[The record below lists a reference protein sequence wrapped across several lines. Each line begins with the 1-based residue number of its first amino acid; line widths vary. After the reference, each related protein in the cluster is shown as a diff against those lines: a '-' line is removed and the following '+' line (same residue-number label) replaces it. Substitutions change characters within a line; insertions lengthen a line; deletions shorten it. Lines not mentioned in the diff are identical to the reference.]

1 MIAVTR
7 LPLVLAAAVGVVLVA
22 VGSVTAVAAADKSYP
37 AVLAGQAVLPAMT
50 LLDPPPDVPVDRRT
64 SGKYATPPAR
74 GQFTWPF
81 AGQPIQGHSAIR
93 RAEDGSFWLL
103 TDNGAGSKSNSPDFM
118 LQLNRY
124 RVDFDSGVFTRLQ
137 TVFLRD
143 PLRKAPFQIAT
154 DGTAERYLTGGD
166 FDPESLHFVGGQM
179 WVGEEFGPYLVK
191 FDPYGRLL
199 SVINTLVDGRAAQS
213 PDNPGGLGSIEV
225 ARSKGLEAM
234 AGSPDGRLLY
244 PMLEGPLAGESDPR
258 AVRILEFDVAAERWT
273 GRHWNYLLEQDGNAI
288 GDFTMIDA
296 TTALVIER
304 DNGYG
309 TADRVCP
316 PGEPRDDCFTEPARF
331 KRIYKIEMGEERVGG
346 PVRKVGFTD
355 LMSITDPR
363 GLARVPLT
371 DSVLTFPFATIES
384 VDVVDGHHIV
394 VGNDNNL
401 PYSCSREPGR
411 IDDNELVLLD
421 VSALLGAA

>member
-1 MIAVTR
+1 
-7 LPLVLAAAVGVVLVA
+7 
-22 VGSVTAVAAADKSYP
+22 
-37 AVLAGQAVLPAMT
+37 
-50 LLDPPPDVPVDRRT
+50 
-64 SGKYATPPAR
+64 
-74 GQFTWPF
+74 
-81 AGQPIQGHSAIR
+81 
-93 RAEDGSFWLL
+93 
-103 TDNGAGSKSNSPDFM
+103 
-118 LQLNRY
+118 
-124 RVDFDSGVFTRLQ
+124 
-137 TVFLRD
+137 
-143 PLRKAPFQIAT
+143 
-154 DGTAERYLTGGD
+154 
-166 FDPESLHFVGGQM
+166 
-179 WVGEEFGPYLVK
+179 
-191 FDPYGRLL
+191 
-199 SVINTLVDGRAAQS
+199 
-213 PDNPGGLGSIEV
+213 
-225 ARSKGLEAM
+225 M

-258 AVRILEFDVAAERWT
+258 VVRILEFDVAAERWT

-288 GDFTMIDA
+288 GDLTMIDA

-331 KRIYKIEMGEERVGG
+331 KRVYKIEMGEGRVGG

-371 DSVLTFPFATIES
+371 DG
-384 VDVVDGHHIV
+384 VVDGRHIV

-401 PYSCSREPGR
+401 PYSRSREPGR